1 MILAIV
7 FRRPCEHS
15 QWKVW
20 SINRGADWYLT
31 AYGTKFVCWCCS
43 RYHFTPPVI
52 PTHAPVFVRLF
63 PQLWIISDVP
73 TSFFFFLLLFY
84 THLSCDILVS
94 LGTERFPWPT
104 RTPWR
109 ACKYFHRCSLLLLQ
123 QPPSQKNPC
132 AFLYL
137 VYSHYIFCF
146 FNLKSPQM
154 HSFLLGTSLYTL
166 SALQVMCTSHYL
178 QCHAFISVHVC
189 LHSRPP
195 HSSLN
200 PCSRFILQNW
210 NSVVI
215 HSRCSTF
222 HSVCMCVRTED
233 ASWAARL
240 D

>member
-20 SINRGADWYLT
+20 SINRRADWYL

-43 RYHFTPPVI
+43 LHLSFPHMLLCLSGFFLNCESFQTFPP
-52 PTHAPVFVRLF
+52 L
-63 PQLWIISDVP
+63 S
-73 TSFFFFLLLFY
+73 FFLLLFY

-123 QPPSQKNPC
+123 QPHLQKNPC
-132 AFLYL
+132 SFLYL

-154 HSFLLGTSLYTL
+154 NSFLLDTSLYLTYITL
-166 SALQVMCTSHYL
+166 SAM
-178 QCHAFISVHVC
+178 AC
-189 LHSRPP
+189 LH
-195 HSSLN
+195 
-200 PCSRFILQNW
+200 
-210 NSVVI
+210 
-215 HSRCSTF
+215 
-222 HSVCMCVRTED
+222 
-233 ASWAARL
+233 
-240 D
+240 

>member
-1 MILAIV
+1 MAPNLSVGAV
-7 FRRPCEHS
+7 RVTTSLHLSFPHMLLCLSGFFLNCES
-15 QWKVW
+15 FQ
-20 SINRGADWYLT
+20 T
-31 AYGTKFVCWCCS
+31 F
-43 RYHFTPPVI
+43 PP
-52 PTHAPVFVRLF
+52 L
-63 PQLWIISDVP
+63 
-73 TSFFFFLLLFY
+73 FFLLLFY

-109 ACKYFHRCSLLLLQ
+109 ACKYFHRCSFLLLQ

-132 AFLYL
+132 SFLYL

-154 HSFLLGTSLYTL
+154 NSFLLGTSLYLMHITL
-166 SALQVMCTSHYL
+166 SAM
-178 QCHAFISVHVC
+178 HVC
-189 LHSRPP
+189 HSRPP

-210 NSVVI
+210 NSVII

-222 HSVCMCVRTED
+222 HSVCMCARTED